1 LIHKVANEVHTEI
14 KGEKPATWSGFSSF
28 YQCLGIHDRSMSF
41 IHADHVFLHLGDLLL
56 AKHDPKTKK
65 QPESSKE
72 T

>member
-1 LIHKVANEVHTEI
+1 
-14 KGEKPATWSGFSSF
+14 
-28 YQCLGIHDRSMSF
+28 MSF
-41 IHADHVFLHLGDLLL
+41 IHADHVFLHLGDLLF